1 MCKLKWQG
9 HLNSFQMSLINL
21 RGKTIKKGKN
31 KLEVTIGIWTEKI
44 KSLTRKA
51 DELTVLPKKLPAVA
65 WGSGNKNENMMILS

>member
-31 KLEVTIGIWTEKI
+31 KLEETIGIWTEKI
-44 KSLTRKA
+44 KVSQEKQM
-51 DELTVLPKKLPAVA
+51 
-65 WGSGNKNENMMILS
+65 S